1 MNFLIGKQRNP
12 IMNKKTEKTESSR
25 QRSNPKEPETKT
37 VKGESAGDLAIL
49 RSTTK
54 ETTTRENRSGK
65 KKSEGSFSFW

>member
-1 MNFLIGKQRNP
+1 MNFLIGKQGNP

-37 VKGESAGDLAIL
+37 AKEESAGDLAIL

-54 ETTTRENRSGK
+54 ETTTREKRSGK